1 MRNLLTHLSVFVL
14 LMIGLGIAPKMGHA
28 QNNGV
33 LSAVRDAVKAG
44 NSRELTRH
52 FADMVELN
60 IENKSGNYTREQ
72 ATVLLNAFFDQHPC
86 TDFTYIHQGASS
98 DGTQYAIGRYAFEQG
113 SYRVFMLVKKAGD
126 GQRVKLLNIAE
137 D

>member
-1 MRNLLTHLSVFVL
+1 MRKYVWQLSL
-14 LMIGLGIAPKMGHA
+14 LMVLAGFLYVPGHA
-28 QNNGV
+28 QTSSV
-33 LSAVRDAVKAG
+33 LGSLREAVKAG

-60 IENKSGNYTREQ
+60 IETKNGNYTREQ
-72 ATVLLNAFFDQHPC
+72 AAVLLNDFFDQHPC

-98 DGTQYAIGRYAFEQG
+98 DGTQYAIGRYAHADG
-113 SYRVFMLVKKAGD
+113 SYRVFMLVKKNGD
-126 GQRVKLLNIAE
+126 NQRVKLLNIAE